1 MHPELFTIFGK
12 TITTYGLM
20 AMLGLLAAIATWTF
34 LLRREPSFSRD
45 LPANLGILL
54 ILTGLVGARIAYVA
68 ANWSDFAASPAE
80 ILRVD
85 HGGLIFYGGL
95 VGASLALVA
104 YAFLARI
111 PLWRLA
117 DFAIPGLAV
126 GHAFGRVGCF
136 LFGCC
141 HGRPATACPSLG
153 IAFPPDTPLGAATH
167 SVPLYPV
174 QLFEAAA
181 LLLAWVLLLA
191 LHRLPRRV
199 PGTIFATYL
208 LVYPP
213 VRFALEFLRGDP
225 RQPFGRGVLD
235 DAQAVS
241 VALFAAGIVLMAV
254 LLLRDRAARR
264 RAAGSPA

>member
-1 MHPELFTIFGK
+1 MHPDLFTIFGK

-34 LLRREPSFSRD
+34 LLRREPSFSSD

-54 ILTGLVGARIAYVA
+54 ILSGLVGARIAYVV
-68 ANWSDFAASPAE
+68 ANWPDFAAAPAE

-95 VGASLALVA
+95 VGASLALIA
-104 YAFLARI
+104 YAFLARL

-141 HGRPATACPSLG
+141 HGCPAARFPALG
-153 IAFPPDTPLGAATH
+153 IAFPPGTPLGEATG

-181 LLLAWVLLLA
+181 LLSIWFLLLR
-191 LHRLPRRV
+191 LHARPSRR
-199 PGTIFATYL
+199 PGAVFAAYL
-208 LVYPP
+208 LLYPP

-225 RQPFGRGVLD
+225 RQPAIASLD
-235 DAQAVS
+235 IAQIVS
-241 VALFAAGIVLMAV
+241 LVLFAAGLALVAFPRLFG
-254 LLLRDRAARR
+254 RPAAS
-264 RAAGSPA
+264 AAP

>member
-34 LLRREPSFSRD
+34 LLHRHPDFSPD
-45 LPANLGILL
+45 LPGTLGILL
-54 ILTGLVGARIAYVA
+54 ILSGLVGARIAYVV
-68 ANWSDFAASPAE
+68 ANWSDFAPAPVE

-95 VGASLALVA
+95 VLASCALVA
-104 YAFLARI
+104 YSFTARL

-117 DFAIPGLAV
+117 DFAIPGLAI

-141 HGRPATACPSLG
+141 HGCPADRFPVLG

-167 SVPLYPV
+167 SLPLYPV

-181 LLLAWVLLLA
+181 LLAIWLLLLR
-191 LHRLPRRV
+191 LHARPHR
-199 PGTIFATYL
+199 PGAVFAAYL
-208 LVYPP
+208 LAYPP
-213 VRFALEFLRGDP
+213 VRFALEYLRGDP
-225 RQPFGRGVLD
+225 RQPAVASLD
-235 DAQAVS
+235 VAQLVS
-241 VALFAAGIVLMAV
+241 IALFAAGLA
-254 LLLRDRAARR
+254 LLAFPRAFGR
-264 RAAGSPA
+264 PATAPSTP

>member
-20 AMLGLLAAIATWTF
+20 AMLGLLSAIATWTY
-34 LLRREPSFSRD
+34 LLRRHPGFSPD
-45 LPANLGILL
+45 LPGTLGILL
-54 ILTGLVGARIAYVA
+54 ILSGLVGARIAYVA
-68 ANWSDFAASPAE
+68 ANWSDFAPAPLE

-95 VGASLALVA
+95 VLASCALVV
-104 YAFLARI
+104 YAFTARI

-141 HGRPATACPSLG
+141 HGCPAGRFPALG
-153 IAFPPDTPLGAATH
+153 IAFPPSTPLGEATA
-167 SVPLYPV
+167 SAPLYPV
-174 QLFEAAA
+174 QLWEAAA
-181 LLLAWVLLLA
+181 LLAIWFVLLR
-191 LHRLPRRV
+191 LHARPRRLPGAV
-199 PGTIFATYL
+199 FAAYL
-208 LVYPP
+208 LLYPP

-225 RQPFGRGVLD
+225 RQPATASLD
-235 DAQAVS
+235 VAQIVS
-241 VALFAAGIVLMAV
+241 LALFAAGIALVAFPRLFGRKP
-254 LLLRDRAARR
+254 LPPEPE
-264 RAAGSPA
+264 PAP